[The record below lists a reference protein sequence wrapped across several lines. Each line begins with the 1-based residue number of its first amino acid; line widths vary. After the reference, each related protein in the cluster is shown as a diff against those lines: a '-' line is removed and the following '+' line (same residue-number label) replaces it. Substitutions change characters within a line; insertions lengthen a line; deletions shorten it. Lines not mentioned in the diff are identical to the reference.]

1 VGLNHQRAIDPVSV
15 VVTADVF
22 IVGAGPA
29 GAYLAYLLAKQG
41 VDVVIADKEN
51 FPRNKVCGGG
61 LSRKTIELIDF
72 DIEPVVQRHIRG
84 AWLTYQNRDTIEAEI
99 DAPAGCSVLRSEFDD
114 LILRQAVGAGARF
127 FPHCAFEGAL
137 RNNEAIRIQT
147 STGDVS
153 AKYLIGADGVFSK
166 VRKSFFPRDLVSYA
180 PAIETLIPANDAV
193 MADFGDRMLFDF
205 GGMPRG
211 YGWIFPKKDHL
222 NVGVYSMF
230 PRRSIRDDLSRFMS
244 RYAALRGY
252 DDVKIL
258 GHSIPTRN
266 RERRYATDG
275 VLLLGDAAGFAESFY
290 GEGIYFALRSAVL
303 AAEAFARAGGRRVER
318 EYAERIRRH
327 LAPDLFYSD
336 LNARLFYPLQ
346 RFGYYRMA
354 RSKLCNYYF
363 GELIGG
369 RVGYRECFYKTLMTL
384 PYWMVS
390 ERIPPSN
397 HAPF

>member
-1 VGLNHQRAIDPVSV
+1 MIFMSAGESTNSMSLLA
-15 VVTADVF
+15 TADVF
-22 IVGAGPA
+22 IAGAGPA

-41 VDVVIADKEN
+41 VDVVVADKET

-61 LSRKTIELIDF
+61 LSRKTIELLDF
-72 DIEPVVQRHIRG
+72 DIESVVQRHIRG
-84 AWLTYQNRDTIEAEI
+84 AWLTYQNRDTIEAEL
-99 DAPAGCSVLRSEFDD
+99 DAPMGCSVLRSEFDD
-114 LILRQAVGAGARF
+114 LIVRQAVAAGARF
-127 FPHCAFEGAL
+127 VPHCAFTGAV
-137 RNNEAIRIQT
+137 RNNETIRIRT
-147 STGDVS
+147 TLGDVR
-153 AKYLIGADGVFSK
+153 ARYLVGADGVFST
-166 VRKSFFPRDLVSYA
+166 VRKAFFPRGLVSYA
-180 PAIETLIPANDAV
+180 PAIETLVPANDAV
-193 MADFGDRMLFDF
+193 ADFGDRMLFDF

-230 PRRSIRDDLSRFMS
+230 PRRSIRDDLARFMS
-244 RYAALRGY
+244 RYASLRGHA
-252 DDVKIL
+252 DGKIL

-266 RERRYATDG
+266 HQRRYATDG

-303 AAEAFARAGGRRVER
+303 AAEAFARSGSRRVER
-318 EYAERIRRH
+318 EYADGIRRH

-336 LNARLFYPLQ
+336 LNARLFYPRQ
-346 RFGYYRMA
+346 RFGYYRMV

-384 PYWMVS
+384 PYWMLS
-390 ERIPPSN
+390 ERIPASQ
-397 HAPF
+397 HAAF